1 MLIVE
6 KLPWGNTLEV
16 TRGVEAAID
25 EMRPGLPGM
34 DVDTTIFRP
43 ATFVETAIHNLS
55 RALLLGSLLVILI
68 LVLFLYNWRAAVISA
83 VAIPLSLLAAGY
95 VLYLREATINTM
107 ILAGLV
113 ISVGVVVDDAIIDV
127 ENIVRRLRQHR
138 LATGDRSLAATS
150 QVVLSSSLEVRS
162 AIVYATLID
171 VVAVTPVFF
180 MEGLT
185 GAFFRPLAL
194 SYALAVLASMVVAL
208 TVTPALSLLLLHRAP
223 LERRQSPL
231 VRWLQRGYAAVLGR
245 VMRSPRPAMALV
257 VVVILLGLGVLPAL
271 GQSLLPDFKE
281 RDFLMHW
288 VTAPGTSHPE
298 EVRITTEASK
308 ELRAIPGVRNFG
320 AHIGQALAADEVV
333 GIDFGENWISVDPKV
348 DYDQTLERVQ
358 EVVEGYPGLRRDVQ
372 TYLKERIREVLTGG
386 GEAIIVR
393 LSGPDLQVLRDKAE
407 EIRQAIAGVDGIVE
421 DHVDLQR
428 TSPRSTSRSTWPR
441 PASTASS
448 RATSAGPPPP

>member
-1 MLIVE
+1 
-6 KLPWGNTLEV
+6 
-16 TRGVEAAID
+16 
-25 EMRPGLPGM
+25 
-34 DVDTTIFRP
+34 
-43 ATFVETAIHNLS
+43 
-55 RALLLGSLLVILI
+55 
-68 LVLFLYNWRAAVISA
+68 
-83 VAIPLSLLAAGY
+83 
-95 VLYLREATINTM
+95 
-107 ILAGLV
+107 
-113 ISVGVVVDDAIIDV
+113 
-127 ENIVRRLRQHR
+127 
-138 LATGDRSLAATS
+138 
-150 QVVLSSSLEVRS
+150 
-162 AIVYATLID
+162 
-171 VVAVTPVFF
+171 
-180 MEGLT
+180 
-185 GAFFRPLAL
+185 
-194 SYALAVLASMVVAL
+194 
-208 TVTPALSLLLLHRAP
+208 
-223 LERRQSPL
+223 
-231 VRWLQRGYAAVLGR
+231 
-245 VMRSPRPAMALV
+245 MRSPRPAMALV